1 MLVHYDICQD
11 TVGRTLVDVS
21 CYECVNNNN
30 NNSKSAI
37 KRFSVA
43 TWSMLLN
50 RADRLMEL

>member
-11 TVGRTLVDVS
+11 TVGRTLVGVS
-21 CYECVNNNN
+21 CYECVNN

-43 TWSMLLN
+43 TWSMLLD